1 MKRKEMLFIIG
12 VLLICSIF
20 LLTGYIVHNKKESGT
35 KPNISLNK
43 NNNFDYKFI
52 KQIEGNDNTLVSPLS
67 MAYLLS
73 MIQSGAK
80 GNTLNELNIAL
91 DNYDLLPMENI
102 DSKISMANSMWINN
116 KYKNDIDNTFA
127 TALKINYHS
136 EVLYDEFINA
146 DNINK
151 WVSEKTYN
159 MINELF
165 PSDSVNSVDTIMA
178 LVNAIGIN
186 FKWDEEFDCNKTLM
200 GNFLDKNVYMMS
212 SNEKYL
218 ESDYYTG
225 FIKDY
230 EKLSDNSQYEFIGLL
245 PKKDIQDVINN
256 ISNDVIKN
264 SITESEAHI
273 QIPRFKYEYNVNN
286 VKGILES
293 LGIKDMFNKEKANFG
308 GIAEDIY
315 VSLIVQKTYI
325 DFMKNGTKASA
336 ASGETF
342 GMSSTAEEKE
352 VIEVIFNKPFVYLI
366 RKKGSNNIYFIG
378 IVNTPIEYDETKDVC
393 EG

>member
-12 VLLICSIF
+12 TLLICSIF

-43 NNNFDYKFI
+43 NNKFDYKFI
-52 KQIEGNDNTLVSPLS
+52 KQIESNDNTLVSPLS

-80 GNTLNELNIAL
+80 GSTLNELNIAL
-91 DNYDLLPMENI
+91 DNYDLQPMENI

-116 KYKNDIDNTFA
+116 KYKNDINNTFA

-165 PSDSVNSVDTIMA
+165 PSDSVNSTDTIMA

-200 GNFLDKNVYMMS
+200 GNFLDKNVYMMN

-264 SITESEAHI
+264 SITESKAHI

-315 VSLIVQKTYI
+315 VSSIVQKTYI
-325 DFMKNGTKASA
+325 DFIESGTKAAA
-336 ASGETF
+336 ASGEAFDIT
-342 GMSSTAEEKE
+342 SAAEEK
-352 VIEVIFNKPFVYLI
+352 EVIFNKPFVYLI

-378 IVNTPIEYDETKDVC
+378 TVNSPIEYDETKDVC

>member
-12 VLLICSIF
+12 ALLICSIF
-20 LLTGYIVHNKKESGT
+20 LLTGYIVHNKKGSGT

-43 NNNFDYKFI
+43 NNKFDYKFI
-52 KQIEGNDNTLVSPLS
+52 KEIDSNDNSLVSPLS

-80 GNTLNELNIAL
+80 GSTLNELNIVL
-91 DNYDLLPMENI
+91 DNYDLQPMENI

-136 EVLYDEFINA
+136 EILYDEFINA

-165 PSDSVNSVDTIMA
+165 PSDSVNSADTIMA

-200 GNFLDKNVYMMS
+200 SNFLDKNVYMMN

-315 VSLIVQKTYI
+315 VSSIVQKTYI
-325 DFMKNGTKASA
+325 DFMESGTKAAA
-336 ASGETF
+336 ASGGAFDIT
-342 GMSSTAEEKE
+342 SAAEEK
-352 VIEVIFNKPFVYLI
+352 EVIFNKPFVYLI

>member
-12 VLLICSIF
+12 ALLICSVF
-20 LLTGYIVHNKKESGT
+20 LLTGYIVHNKKESNS

-43 NNNFDYKFI
+43 NNNFDYKFL

-80 GNTLNELNIAL
+80 GSTLNELNIAL
-91 DNYDLLPMENI
+91 DNYDLQPMENI

-165 PSDSVNSVDTIMA
+165 PSDSVNSADTIMA

-186 FKWDEEFDCNKTLM
+186 FKWDEEFDCNKTTM
-200 GNFLDKNVYMMS
+200 GNFLDKNVYMMN

-315 VSLIVQKTYI
+315 VSSIVQKTYI
-325 DFMKNGTKASA
+325 DFMESGTKAAA
-336 ASGETF
+336 ASGGAFDIT
-342 GMSSTAEEKE
+342 SAAEEK
-352 VIEVIFNKPFVYLI
+352 EVIFNKPFVYLI

-378 IVNTPIEYDETKDVC
+378 TVNSPIEYDETKDVC

>member
-12 VLLICSIF
+12 ALLICSIF
-20 LLTGYIVHNKKESGT
+20 LLTGYIVHNKKGSGT
-35 KPNISLNK
+35 KPNISINK
-43 NNNFDYKFI
+43 NNKFDYKFI
-52 KQIEGNDNTLVSPLS
+52 KQIESNDNTLVSPLS

-80 GNTLNELNIAL
+80 GSTLNELNIAL
-91 DNYDLLPMENI
+91 DNYDLQPMENI

-116 KYKNDIDNTFA
+116 KYKNDINNTFA

-212 SNEKYL
+212 SNEKYI

-256 ISNDVIKN
+256 LSNDVIKK
-264 SITESEAHI
+264 SITESEANI

-286 VKGILES
+286 LKSILES

-315 VSLIVQKTYI
+315 VSSIVQKTYI
-325 DFMKNGTKASA
+325 DFMESGTKAA
-336 ASGETF
+336 ASSGGAF
-342 GMSSTAEEKE
+342 DIKSAAEEK
-352 VIEVIFNKPFVYLI
+352 EVIFNKPFVYLI
-366 RKKGSNNIYFIG
+366 RKKESNNIYFIG
-378 IVNTPIEYDETKDVC
+378 TVNSPIEYDETKDIC

>member
-12 VLLICSIF
+12 ALLICSVF
-20 LLTGYIVHNKKESGT
+20 LLTGYIVHNKKESDP

-52 KQIEGNDNTLVSPLS
+52 KEIDSNDNSLVSPLS
-67 MAYLLS
+67 FAYLLS

-80 GNTLNELNIAL
+80 GSTLNELNIAL
-91 DNYDLLPMENI
+91 DNYDLQPMENI

-116 KYKNDIDNTFA
+116 RYKNDINSTFA

-136 EVLYDEFINA
+136 EVLYDEFENA
-146 DNINK
+146 NNINK

-159 MINELF
+159 MINQLF
-165 PSDSVNSVDTIMA
+165 PSDSVNSVDTIMT

-186 FKWDEEFDCNKTLM
+186 FKWDEEFDCNKTIM

-212 SNEKYL
+212 SNEKYI

-256 ISNDVIKN
+256 LSNDVIKK

-293 LGIKDMFNKEKANFG
+293 LGIKDMFDKEKANFD
-308 GIAEDIY
+308 GIAKDIY
-315 VSLIVQKTYI
+315 VSTIVQKTYI
-325 DFMKNGTKASA
+325 DFMESGTKAAA
-336 ASGETF
+336 ASGASF
-342 GMSSTAEEKE
+342 DIKSAAEEKK
-352 VIEVIFNKPFVYLI
+352 VIFDKPFVYLI
-366 RKKGSNNIYFIG
+366 RKKGSNNIYFMG
-378 IVNTPIEYDETKDVC
+378 IVNSPIEYDETKDVC

>member
-12 VLLICSIF
+12 ALLICSIF
-20 LLTGYIVHNKKESGT
+20 LLTGYIVHNKKGSGT

-43 NNNFDYKFI
+43 NNKFDYKFI

-91 DNYDLLPMENI
+91 DNYDLQPIENI

-116 KYKNDIDNTFA
+116 KYKNDINNTFA

-186 FKWDEEFDCNKTLM
+186 FKWDEEFDCNKTTM
-200 GNFLDKNVYMMS
+200 GNFLDKNVYMMN

-264 SITESEAHI
+264 SITESKAHI

-308 GIAEDIY
+308 GIAEDIF
-315 VSLIVQKTYI
+315 VSSIVQKTYI
-325 DFMKNGTKASA
+325 DFMESGTKAA
-336 ASGETF
+336 ASSGGAFDIT
-342 GMSSTAEEKE
+342 SAAEEK
-352 VIEVIFNKPFVYLI
+352 EVIFNKPFVYLI

-378 IVNTPIEYDETKDVC
+378 TVNSPIEYDERKDVC

>member
-1 MKRKEMLFIIG
+1 MKRKGMLFIIG
-12 VLLICSIF
+12 ALLICSIF

-43 NNNFDYKFI
+43 NNKFDYKFI

-80 GNTLNELNIAL
+80 GSTLNELNIAL
-91 DNYDLLPMENI
+91 DNYDLQPMENI

-116 KYKNDIDNTFA
+116 RYKNDINNTFA

-146 DNINK
+146 NNINK

-200 GNFLDKNVYMMS
+200 GNFLDKNVYMMN

-308 GIAEDIY
+308 GIAEDIF
-315 VSLIVQKTYI
+315 VSSIVQKTYI
-325 DFMKNGTKASA
+325 DFMESGTKAA
-336 ASGETF
+336 ASSGGAFDIT
-342 GMSSTAEEKE
+342 SAAEEK
-352 VIEVIFNKPFVYLI
+352 EVIFNKPFVYLI

-378 IVNTPIEYDETKDVC
+378 TVNSPIEYDETKDVC

>member
-1 MKRKEMLFIIG
+1 MKRKGMLFVIG
-12 VLLICSIF
+12 ALLICSVF
-20 LLTGYIVHNKKESGT
+20 LLTGYIVHNKKESNS

-43 NNNFDYKFI
+43 NNNFDYKFL

-80 GNTLNELNIAL
+80 GSTLNELNIAL
-91 DNYDLLPMENI
+91 DNYDLQPMENI

-116 KYKNDIDNTFA
+116 KYKKDINNTFA

-146 DNINK
+146 ANINK

-165 PSDSVNSVDTIMA
+165 PSDSVNSVDTIMT

-200 GNFLDKNVYMMS
+200 SNFLDKNVYMMN

-256 ISNDVIKN
+256 LSNDVIKN
-264 SITESEAHI
+264 SITESEANI

-286 VKGILES
+286 LKSILES

-315 VSLIVQKTYI
+315 VSSIVQKTYI
-325 DFMKNGTKASA
+325 DFMESGTKAAA
-336 ASGETF
+336 ASGGAFDIT
-342 GMSSTAEEKE
+342 SAAEEK
-352 VIEVIFNKPFVYLI
+352 EVIFNKPFVYLI

-378 IVNTPIEYDETKDVC
+378 VVNSPIEYDETKDVC

>member
-12 VLLICSIF
+12 ALLICSIF
-20 LLTGYIVHNKKESGT
+20 LLTGYIVHNKKGSGT

-43 NNNFDYKFI
+43 NNKFDYKFI
-52 KQIEGNDNTLVSPLS
+52 KQIESNDNTLVSPLS

-91 DNYDLLPMENI
+91 DNYDLQPMENI

-116 KYKNDIDNTFA
+116 KYKNDINNTFA

-186 FKWDEEFDCNKTLM
+186 FKWDEEFDCNKTTM
-200 GNFLDKNVYMMS
+200 GNFLDKNVYMMN

-315 VSLIVQKTYI
+315 VSSIVQKTYI
-325 DFMKNGTKASA
+325 DFMESGTKAA
-336 ASGETF
+336 ASSGGAF
-342 GMSSTAEEKE
+342 GITSAAEEK
-352 VIEVIFNKPFVYLI
+352 EVIFNKPFVYLI

-378 IVNTPIEYDETKDVC
+378 TVNSPIEYDETKDVC

>member
-116 KYKNDIDNTFA
+116 KYKNDINNTFA

-256 ISNDVIKN
+256 ISNDVINK
-264 SITESEAHI
+264 SITESETYV
-273 QIPRFKYEYNVNN
+273 QIPRFNYNYEVGNLKNKLN
-286 VKGILES
+286 A
-293 LGIKDMFNKEKANFG
+293 LGINDMFIEGVANFD
-308 GIAEDIY
+308 GIAKDIY
-315 VSLIVQKTYI
+315 VSKIVQKTYI
-325 DFMKNGTKASA
+325 DFMESGTKAAA
-336 ASGETF
+336 ASGAIFDSNSVSEAK
-342 GMSSTAEEKE
+342 S
-352 VIEVIFNKPFVYLI
+352 VIFNKPFVYLI

-378 IVNTPIEYDETKDVC
+378 TVNSPIEYDEKVDVC

>member
-12 VLLICSIF
+12 ALLICSIF
-20 LLTGYIVHNKKESGT
+20 LLTGYIIHNKKGSGT

-43 NNNFDYKFI
+43 NNKFDYKFI

-91 DNYDLLPMENI
+91 DNYDLQPMENI

-116 KYKNDIDNTFA
+116 KYKNDINNTFA

-186 FKWDEEFDCNKTLM
+186 FKWDEEFDCNKTTM
-200 GNFLDKNVYMMS
+200 GNFLDKNVYMMN

-315 VSLIVQKTYI
+315 VSSIVQKTYI
-325 DFMKNGTKASA
+325 DFMESGTKAA
-336 ASGETF
+336 ASSGGAFDIT
-342 GMSSTAEEKE
+342 SAAEEK
-352 VIEVIFNKPFVYLI
+352 EVIFNKPFVYLI

>member
-1 MKRKEMLFIIG
+1 MKRKGMLFVIG
-12 VLLICSIF
+12 ALLICSVF
-20 LLTGYIVHNKKESGT
+20 LLTGYIVHNKKESNS

-43 NNNFDYKFI
+43 NNNFDYKFL

-80 GNTLNELNIAL
+80 GSTLNELNIAL
-91 DNYDLLPMENI
+91 DNYDLQPMENI

-116 KYKNDIDNTFA
+116 RYKNDINNTFA

-165 PSDSVNSVDTIMA
+165 PSDSVNSADTIMA

-200 GNFLDKNVYMMS
+200 GNFIDKNAYMMS
-212 SNEKYL
+212 SNEKYI

-264 SITESEAHI
+264 SITESEANI

-286 VKGILES
+286 LKSILES

-315 VSLIVQKTYI
+315 VSSIVQKTYI
-325 DFMKNGTKASA
+325 DFMESGTKAA
-336 ASGETF
+336 ASSGGAF
-342 GMSSTAEEKE
+342 DIKSAAEEK
-352 VIEVIFNKPFVYLI
+352 EVIFNKPFVYLI

-378 IVNTPIEYDETKDVC
+378 TVNSPIEYDETKDIC

>member
-1 MKRKEMLFIIG
+1 MKRKGMLFVIG
-12 VLLICSIF
+12 ALLICSVF
-20 LLTGYIVHNKKESGT
+20 LLTGYIVHNKKESNS

-43 NNNFDYKFI
+43 NNNFDYKFL

-80 GNTLNELNIAL
+80 GSTLNELNIAL
-91 DNYDLLPMENI
+91 DNYDLQPMENI

-116 KYKNDIDNTFA
+116 RYKNDINNTFA

-146 DNINK
+146 NNINK

-165 PSDSVNSVDTIMA
+165 SSDSVNSADTIMA

-212 SNEKYL
+212 SNEKYI

-256 ISNDVIKN
+256 LSNDVIKN
-264 SITESEAHI
+264 SITESEANI

-286 VKGILES
+286 LKSILES

-315 VSLIVQKTYI
+315 VSSIVQKTYI
-325 DFMKNGTKASA
+325 DFMESGTKAA
-336 ASGETF
+336 ASSGGAF
-342 GMSSTAEEKE
+342 DIKSAAEEK
-352 VIEVIFNKPFVYLI
+352 EVIFNKPFVYLI

-378 IVNTPIEYDETKDVC
+378 VVNSPIEYDETKDVC

>member
-12 VLLICSIF
+12 ALLICSIF

-43 NNNFDYKFI
+43 NNKFDYKFI
-52 KQIEGNDNTLVSPLS
+52 KQIESNDNTLVSPLS

-80 GNTLNELNIAL
+80 GSTLNELNIAL
-91 DNYDLLPMENI
+91 DNYDLQPMENI

-116 KYKNDIDNTFA
+116 RYKNDINNTFA

-200 GNFLDKNVYMMS
+200 GNFLDKNVYMMN

-264 SITESEAHI
+264 SITESEANI

-286 VKGILES
+286 LKSILES

-315 VSLIVQKTYI
+315 VSSIVQKTYI
-325 DFMKNGTKASA
+325 DFMESGTKAAA
-336 ASGETF
+336 ASGGAFDIKSAT
-342 GMSSTAEEKE
+342 EEK
-352 VIEVIFNKPFVYLI
+352 EVIFNKPFVYLI

-378 IVNTPIEYDETKDVC
+378 TVNSPIEYDETKDVC

>member
-1 MKRKEMLFIIG
+1 MKRKEMLFVIG
-12 VLLICSIF
+12 ALLICSVF
-20 LLTGYIVHNKKESGT
+20 LLTGYIVHNKIESNS

-43 NNNFDYKFI
+43 NNNFDYKFL

-80 GNTLNELNIAL
+80 GSTLNELNIAL
-91 DNYDLLPMENI
+91 DNYDLQPMENI

-116 KYKNDIDNTFA
+116 KYKNDINNTFA

-165 PSDSVNSVDTIMA
+165 SSDSVNSVDTIMA
-178 LVNAIGIN
+178 VVNAIGIN

-200 GNFLDKNVYMMS
+200 GNFLDKNVYMMN

-315 VSLIVQKTYI
+315 VSSIVQKTYI
-325 DFMKNGTKASA
+325 DFMESGTKAAA
-336 ASGETF
+336 ASGGAFDIT
-342 GMSSTAEEKE
+342 SAAEEK
-352 VIEVIFNKPFVYLI
+352 EVIFNKPFVYLI

-378 IVNTPIEYDETKDVC
+378 TVNSPIEYDETKDVC

>member
-1 MKRKEMLFIIG
+1 MKRKGMLFVIG
-12 VLLICSIF
+12 ALLICSVF
-20 LLTGYIVHNKKESGT
+20 LLTGYIVHNKKESNS

-43 NNNFDYKFI
+43 NNNFDYKFL

-80 GNTLNELNIAL
+80 GSTLNELNIAL
-91 DNYDLLPMENI
+91 DNYDLQPMENI

-116 KYKNDIDNTFA
+116 RYKNDINNTFA

-165 PSDSVNSVDTIMA
+165 PSDSVNSADTIMA

-212 SNEKYL
+212 SNEKYI

-256 ISNDVIKN
+256 LSNDVIKN
-264 SITESEAHI
+264 SITESEANI

-286 VKGILES
+286 LKSILES

-315 VSLIVQKTYI
+315 VSSIVQKTYI
-325 DFMKNGTKASA
+325 DFMESGTKAA
-336 ASGETF
+336 ASSGEAFDIT
-342 GMSSTAEEKE
+342 SAAEEK
-352 VIEVIFNKPFVYLI
+352 EVIFNKPFMYLI

-378 IVNTPIEYDETKDVC
+378 IVNSPIEYDETKDVC

>member
-12 VLLICSIF
+12 ALLICSIF
-20 LLTGYIVHNKKESGT
+20 LLTGYIVHNKKGSGT

-43 NNNFDYKFI
+43 NNKFDYKFI

-91 DNYDLLPMENI
+91 DNYDLQPMENI

-116 KYKNDIDNTFA
+116 KYKNDINNTFA

-200 GNFLDKNVYMMS
+200 GNFLDKNVYMMN
-212 SNEKYL
+212 SNEKYIA
-218 ESDYYTG
+218 SDYYTG

-273 QIPRFKYEYNVNN
+273 QIPRFKYNYEVGNLKNKLN
-286 VKGILES
+286 A
-293 LGIKDMFNKEKANFG
+293 LGINDMFIEGVANFD
-308 GIAEDIY
+308 GIAKDIY
-315 VSLIVQKTYI
+315 VSKIVQKTYI
-325 DFMKNGTKASA
+325 DFMESGTKAA
-336 ASGETF
+336 ATSGAIF
-342 GMSSTAEEKE
+342 DSNSVSEEKS
-352 VIEVIFNKPFVYLI
+352 VIFNKPFVYLI

-378 IVNTPIEYDETKDVC
+378 IVNTPIEYDETKDIC

>member
-1 MKRKEMLFIIG
+1 MKRKGMLFVIG
-12 VLLICSIF
+12 ALLICSVF
-20 LLTGYIVHNKKESGT
+20 LLTGYIVHNKKESNS

-43 NNNFDYKFI
+43 NNNFDYKFL

-80 GNTLNELNIAL
+80 GSTLNELNIAL
-91 DNYDLLPMENI
+91 DNYDLQPMENI

-116 KYKNDIDNTFA
+116 RYKNDINNTFA

-200 GNFLDKNVYMMS
+200 GNFLDKNVYMMN

-264 SITESEAHI
+264 SITESEANI

-286 VKGILES
+286 LNSILES

-315 VSLIVQKTYI
+315 VSSIVQKTYI
-325 DFMKNGTKASA
+325 DFMESGTKAA
-336 ASGETF
+336 ASSGGAF
-342 GMSSTAEEKE
+342 DIKSAAEEK
-352 VIEVIFNKPFVYLI
+352 EVIFNKPFVYLI

-378 IVNTPIEYDETKDVC
+378 VVNSPIEYDETKDVC

>member
-12 VLLICSIF
+12 ALLICSIF

-43 NNNFDYKFI
+43 NNKFDYKFI

-91 DNYDLLPMENI
+91 DNYDLQPMENI

-116 KYKNDIDNTFA
+116 KYKNDINNTFD

-186 FKWDEEFDCNKTLM
+186 FKWDEEFDCNKTTM
-200 GNFLDKNVYMMS
+200 GNFLDKNVYMMN

-315 VSLIVQKTYI
+315 VSSIVQKTYI
-325 DFMKNGTKASA
+325 DFMESGTKAA
-336 ASGETF
+336 ASSGGAFDIT
-342 GMSSTAEEKE
+342 SAAEEK
-352 VIEVIFNKPFVYLI
+352 EVIFNKPFVYLI

-378 IVNTPIEYDETKDVC
+378 IVNTPIEYDETKDIC

>member
-12 VLLICSIF
+12 ALLICSIF

-67 MAYLLS
+67 MAYLLT

-91 DNYDLLPMENI
+91 DNYDLQPMENI

-116 KYKNDIDNTFA
+116 KYKNDINNTFS

-256 ISNDVIKN
+256 LSNDVINK
-264 SITESEAHI
+264 SITESETYV
-273 QIPRFKYEYNVNN
+273 QIPRFNYNYEVGNLKSKLNA
-286 VKGILES
+286 
-293 LGIKDMFNKEKANFG
+293 LGINDMFIEGVANFD
-308 GIAEDIY
+308 GIAKDIY
-315 VSLIVQKTYI
+315 VSKIVQKTYI
-325 DFMKNGTKASA
+325 DFMESGTKASA
-336 ASGETF
+336 ASGAIFDSNSVSEAK
-342 GMSSTAEEKE
+342 S
-352 VIEVIFNKPFVYLI
+352 VIFNKPFVYLI

>member
-12 VLLICSIF
+12 ALLICSIF
-20 LLTGYIVHNKKESGT
+20 LLTGYIVHNKKGSGT

-43 NNNFDYKFI
+43 NNKFDYKFI

-80 GNTLNELNIAL
+80 GSTLNELNIAL
-91 DNYDLLPMENI
+91 DNYDLQPMENI

-116 KYKNDIDNTFA
+116 KYKNDINNTFS

-165 PSDSVNSVDTIMA
+165 PSDSVNSADTIMA

-200 GNFLDKNVYMMS
+200 GNFLDKNVYMMN

-264 SITESEAHI
+264 SITESKAHI

-315 VSLIVQKTYI
+315 VSSIVQKTYI
-325 DFMKNGTKASA
+325 DFMESGTKAAA
-336 ASGETF
+336 ASGGAFDIT
-342 GMSSTAEEKE
+342 SAAEEK
-352 VIEVIFNKPFVYLI
+352 EVIFNKPFVYLI

-378 IVNTPIEYDETKDVC
+378 IVNTPIEYDETKDIC

>member
-12 VLLICSIF
+12 ALLICSIF
-20 LLTGYIVHNKKESGT
+20 LLTGYIIHNKKESNS

-43 NNNFDYKFI
+43 NNNFDYKFL

-91 DNYDLLPMENI
+91 DNYDLQPMENI

-116 KYKNDIDNTFA
+116 KYKNDINNTFA

-186 FKWDEEFDCNKTLM
+186 FKWDEEFDCNKTTM
-200 GNFLDKNVYMMS
+200 GNFLDKNVYMMN

-315 VSLIVQKTYI
+315 VSSIVQKTYI
-325 DFMKNGTKASA
+325 DFMESGTKAA
-336 ASGETF
+336 ASSGGAFDIT
-342 GMSSTAEEKE
+342 SAAEEK
-352 VIEVIFNKPFVYLI
+352 EVIFNKPFVYLI

>member
-12 VLLICSIF
+12 ALLICSIF

-43 NNNFDYKFI
+43 NNKFDYKFI
-52 KQIEGNDNTLVSPLS
+52 KQIESNDNTLVSPLS

-80 GNTLNELNIAL
+80 GSTLNELNIAL
-91 DNYDLLPMENI
+91 DNYDLQPMENI

-116 KYKNDIDNTFA
+116 KYKNDINNTFA

-165 PSDSVNSVDTIMA
+165 PSDSVNSTDTIMA

-200 GNFLDKNVYMMS
+200 GNFLDKNVYMMN

-264 SITESEAHI
+264 SITESKAHI

-315 VSLIVQKTYI
+315 VSSIVQKTYI
-325 DFMKNGTKASA
+325 DFMESGTKAA
-336 ASGETF
+336 ASSGGAFDIT
-342 GMSSTAEEKE
+342 SAAEEK
-352 VIEVIFNKPFVYLI
+352 EVIFNKPFVYLI

>member
-12 VLLICSIF
+12 ALLICSIF
-20 LLTGYIVHNKKESGT
+20 LLTGYIVHNKKGSGT

-43 NNNFDYKFI
+43 NNKFDYKFI
-52 KQIEGNDNTLVSPLS
+52 KEIDSNDNSLVSPLS

-91 DNYDLLPMENI
+91 DNYDLQPMENI

-116 KYKNDIDNTFA
+116 KYKNDINNTFA

-186 FKWDEEFDCNKTLM
+186 FKWDEEFDCNKTTM
-200 GNFLDKNVYMMS
+200 GNFLDKNVYMMN

-273 QIPRFKYEYNVNN
+273 QIPRFKYNYEVGNLKNKLN
-286 VKGILES
+286 A
-293 LGIKDMFNKEKANFG
+293 LGINDMFIEGVANFD
-308 GIAEDIY
+308 GIAKDIY
-315 VSLIVQKTYI
+315 VSKIVQKTYI
-325 DFMKNGTKASA
+325 DFMESGTKAA
-336 ASGETF
+336 ATSGAIF
-342 GMSSTAEEKE
+342 DSNSVSEEKS
-352 VIEVIFNKPFVYLI
+352 VIFNKPFVYLI

-378 IVNTPIEYDETKDVC
+378 IVNTPIEYDETKDIC

>member
-1 MKRKEMLFIIG
+1 MKRKGMLFIIG
-12 VLLICSIF
+12 ALLICSVF
-20 LLTGYIVHNKKESGT
+20 LLTGYIVHNKKESDT

-80 GNTLNELNIAL
+80 GSTLNELNIAL
-91 DNYDLLPMENI
+91 DNYDLQPMENI

-116 KYKNDIDNTFA
+116 RYKNDINNTFA

-200 GNFLDKNVYMMS
+200 GNFLDKNVYMMN

-293 LGIKDMFNKEKANFG
+293 LGIKDMFDEKKANFD
-308 GIAEDIY
+308 GIAKDIY
-315 VSLIVQKTYI
+315 VSTIVQKTYI
-325 DFMKNGTKASA
+325 DFMESGTKAAA
-336 ASGETF
+336 ASGGAF
-342 GMSSTAEEKE
+342 GITSAAEEK
-352 VIEVIFNKPFVYLI
+352 EVIFNKPFVYLI

-378 IVNTPIEYDETKDVC
+378 TVNSPIEYDETKDVC

>member
-12 VLLICSIF
+12 ALLICSIF

-67 MAYLLS
+67 MAYLLT

-102 DSKISMANSMWINN
+102 DSKISMSNSMWINN
-116 KYKNDIDNTFA
+116 KYKNDINNTFA

-245 PKKDIQDVINN
+245 PKKDIQDIINN
-256 ISNDVIKN
+256 LSNDVINK
-264 SITESEAHI
+264 SITESETYV
-273 QIPRFKYEYNVNN
+273 QIPRFNYNYEVGNLKSKLNA
-286 VKGILES
+286 
-293 LGIKDMFNKEKANFG
+293 LGINDMFIEGVANFD
-308 GIAEDIY
+308 GIAKDIY
-315 VSLIVQKTYI
+315 VSKIVQKTYI
-325 DFMKNGTKASA
+325 DFMESGTKASA
-336 ASGETF
+336 ASGAIFDSNSVSEAK
-342 GMSSTAEEKE
+342 S
-352 VIEVIFNKPFVYLI
+352 VIFNKPFVYLI

-378 IVNTPIEYDETKDVC
+378 TVNSPIEYDEKVDVC

>member
-1 MKRKEMLFIIG
+1 MKRKEMLFVIG
-12 VLLICSIF
+12 ALLICSVF
-20 LLTGYIVHNKKESGT
+20 LLTGYIVHNKKESNS

-43 NNNFDYKFI
+43 NNNFDYKFL

-91 DNYDLLPMENI
+91 DNYDLQHMENI

-116 KYKNDIDNTFA
+116 KYKNDINNTFA

-186 FKWDEEFDCNKTLM
+186 FKWDEEFDCNKTTM
-200 GNFLDKNVYMMS
+200 GNFLDKNVYMMN

-256 ISNDVIKN
+256 LSNDVIKN

-315 VSLIVQKTYI
+315 VSSIVQKTYI
-325 DFMKNGTKASA
+325 DFMESGTKAA
-336 ASGETF
+336 ASSGGAF
-342 GMSSTAEEKE
+342 GITSAAEEK
-352 VIEVIFNKPFVYLI
+352 EVIFNKPFVYLI

>member
-12 VLLICSIF
+12 ALLICSIF

-43 NNNFDYKFI
+43 NNKFDYKFI
-52 KQIEGNDNTLVSPLS
+52 KQIESNDNTLVSPLS

-80 GNTLNELNIAL
+80 GSTLNELNIAL
-91 DNYDLLPMENI
+91 DNYDLQPMENI

-116 KYKNDIDNTFA
+116 RYKNDINNTFA

-212 SNEKYL
+212 SNEKYI

-256 ISNDVIKN
+256 LSNDVIKK
-264 SITESEAHI
+264 SITESEANI

-286 VKGILES
+286 LKGILES

-315 VSLIVQKTYI
+315 VSSIVQKTYI
-325 DFMKNGTKASA
+325 DFMESGTKAA
-336 ASGETF
+336 ASSGGAF
-342 GMSSTAEEKE
+342 DIKSAAEEK
-352 VIEVIFNKPFVYLI
+352 EVIFNKPFVYLI

-378 IVNTPIEYDETKDVC
+378 TVNSPIGYDETKDVC

>member
-1 MKRKEMLFIIG
+1 MKRKEMLFVIG
-12 VLLICSIF
+12 ALLICSVF
-20 LLTGYIVHNKKESGT
+20 LLTGYIVHNKKESNS

-43 NNNFDYKFI
+43 NNNFDYKFL
-52 KQIEGNDNTLVSPLS
+52 KQIEGNDNTLISPLS

-91 DNYDLLPMENI
+91 DNYDFQPMENI

-116 KYKNDIDNTFA
+116 KYKNDINNTFA

-165 PSDSVNSVDTIMA
+165 SSDSVNSVDTIMA

-200 GNFLDKNVYMMS
+200 GNFLDKNVYMMN

-264 SITESEAHI
+264 SITESEANI

-315 VSLIVQKTYI
+315 VSSIVQKTYI
-325 DFMKNGTKASA
+325 DFMESGTKAAA
-336 ASGETF
+336 ASGGAFDIT
-342 GMSSTAEEKE
+342 SAAEEK
-352 VIEVIFNKPFVYLI
+352 EVIFNKPFVYLI
-366 RKKGSNNIYFIG
+366 RKKESNNIYFIG

>member
-1 MKRKEMLFIIG
+1 MKRKEMLFVIG
-12 VLLICSIF
+12 ALLICSVF
-20 LLTGYIVHNKKESGT
+20 LLTGYIVHNKKESNS
-35 KPNISLNK
+35 KPNISHNK
-43 NNNFDYKFI
+43 NNNFDYKFL

-80 GNTLNELNIAL
+80 GSTLNELNIAL
-91 DNYDLLPMENI
+91 DNYDLQPMENI

-116 KYKNDIDNTFA
+116 RYKNDINNTFA

-165 PSDSVNSVDTIMA
+165 PSDSVNSADTIMA

-256 ISNDVIKN
+256 LSNDVIKN
-264 SITESEAHI
+264 SITESEANI

-286 VKGILES
+286 LKSILES

-315 VSLIVQKTYI
+315 VSSIVQKTYI
-325 DFMKNGTKASA
+325 DFMESGTKAVASSGGAFDIKSA
-336 ASGETF
+336 
-342 GMSSTAEEKE
+342 AEEK
-352 VIEVIFNKPFVYLI
+352 EVIFNKPFVYLI

-378 IVNTPIEYDETKDVC
+378 IVNSPIEYDETKDVC

>member
-1 MKRKEMLFIIG
+1 MKRKEMLFVIG
-12 VLLICSIF
+12 ALLICSVF
-20 LLTGYIVHNKKESGT
+20 LLTGYIVHNKKESNS

-43 NNNFDYKFI
+43 NNNFDYKFL

-80 GNTLNELNIAL
+80 GSTLNELNIAL
-91 DNYDLLPMENI
+91 DNYDLQPMENM

-116 KYKNDIDNTFA
+116 RYKNDINNTFA

-159 MINELF
+159 MIDELF
-165 PSDSVNSVDTIMA
+165 PSDSVNSADTIMA

-200 GNFLDKNVYMMS
+200 GNFLDKNVYMMN

-230 EKLSDNSQYEFIGLL
+230 EKLYDNSQYEFIGLL

-256 ISNDVIKN
+256 ISNDVIKK
-264 SITESEAHI
+264 SITESEANI

-286 VKGILES
+286 LKSILES

-315 VSLIVQKTYI
+315 VSSIVQKTYI
-325 DFMKNGTKASA
+325 DFMESGTKAA
-336 ASGETF
+336 ASSGGTF
-342 GMSSTAEEKE
+342 DIKSAAEEKK
-352 VIEVIFNKPFVYLI
+352 VIFNKPFVYLI

-378 IVNTPIEYDETKDVC
+378 VVNSPIEYDETKDVC

>member
-1 MKRKEMLFIIG
+1 MKRKGMLFIIG
-12 VLLICSIF
+12 ALLICSIF

-43 NNNFDYKFI
+43 NNKFDYKFI

-80 GNTLNELNIAL
+80 GSTLNELNIAL
-91 DNYDLLPMENI
+91 DNYDLQPMENI

-116 KYKNDIDNTFA
+116 RYKNDINNTFA

-146 DNINK
+146 NNINK

-200 GNFLDKNVYMMS
+200 GNFLDKNVYMMN

-308 GIAEDIY
+308 GIAEDIF
-315 VSLIVQKTYI
+315 VSSIVQKTYI
-325 DFMKNGTKASA
+325 DFMESGTKAA
-336 ASGETF
+336 TASGGAF
-342 GMSSTAEEKE
+342 DIKSAAEEK
-352 VIEVIFNKPFVYLI
+352 EVIFNKPFVYLI

-378 IVNTPIEYDETKDVC
+378 VVNSPIEYDETKDVC

>member
-12 VLLICSIF
+12 ALLICSIF
-20 LLTGYIVHNKKESGT
+20 LLTGYIVHNKKGSGT

-43 NNNFDYKFI
+43 NNKFDYKFI

-80 GNTLNELNIAL
+80 GSTLNELNIAL
-91 DNYDLLPMENI
+91 DNYDLQPMENI

-116 KYKNDIDNTFA
+116 KYKNDINNTFA

-165 PSDSVNSVDTIMA
+165 SSDSVNSVDTIMA
-178 LVNAIGIN
+178 VVNAIGIN

-200 GNFLDKNVYMMS
+200 GNFLDKNVYMMN

-264 SITESEAHI
+264 SITESKAHI

-315 VSLIVQKTYI
+315 VSSIVQKTYI
-325 DFMKNGTKASA
+325 DFMESGTKAA
-336 ASGETF
+336 ASSGGAFDIT
-342 GMSSTAEEKE
+342 SAAEEK
-352 VIEVIFNKPFVYLI
+352 EVIFNKPFVYLI

>member
-12 VLLICSIF
+12 ALLICSIF
-20 LLTGYIVHNKKESGT
+20 LLTGYIVHNKKGSGT

-43 NNNFDYKFI
+43 NNKFDYKFI
-52 KQIEGNDNTLVSPLS
+52 KEIDSNDNSLVSPLS

-80 GNTLNELNIAL
+80 GSTLNELNIVL
-91 DNYDLLPMENI
+91 DNYDLQPMENI

-165 PSDSVNSVDTIMA
+165 PSDSVNSADTIMA

-200 GNFLDKNVYMMS
+200 GNFLDKNVYMMN
-212 SNEKYL
+212 SNEKYIA
-218 ESDYYTG
+218 SDYYTG

-256 ISNDVIKN
+256 LSNDVIKD

-315 VSLIVQKTYI
+315 VSSIVQKTYI
-325 DFMKNGTKASA
+325 DFMESGTKAA
-336 ASGETF
+336 ASSGGAFDIT
-342 GMSSTAEEKE
+342 SAAEEK
-352 VIEVIFNKPFVYLI
+352 EVIFNKPFVYLI
-366 RKKGSNNIYFIG
+366 RKKESNNIYFIG

>member
-12 VLLICSIF
+12 ALLICSIF
-20 LLTGYIVHNKKESGT
+20 LLTGYIVHNKKGSGT

-43 NNNFDYKFI
+43 NNKFDYKFI
-52 KQIEGNDNTLVSPLS
+52 KEIDSNDNSLVSPLS

-80 GNTLNELNIAL
+80 GSTLNELNIAL
-91 DNYDLLPMENI
+91 DNYDLQPMENI

-116 KYKNDIDNTFA
+116 KYKNDINNTFA

-165 PSDSVNSVDTIMA
+165 PSDSVNSADTIMA

-186 FKWDEEFDCNKTLM
+186 FKWDEEFDCNKTTM
-200 GNFLDKNVYMMS
+200 GNFLDKNVYMMN

-315 VSLIVQKTYI
+315 VSSIVQKTYI
-325 DFMKNGTKASA
+325 DFMESGTKAAA
-336 ASGETF
+336 ASGGAFDIT
-342 GMSSTAEEKE
+342 SAAEEK
-352 VIEVIFNKPFVYLI
+352 EVIFNKPFVYLI

>member
-1 MKRKEMLFIIG
+1 MKRKGMLFVIG
-12 VLLICSIF
+12 ALLICSVF
-20 LLTGYIVHNKKESGT
+20 LLTGYIVHNKKESNS

-43 NNNFDYKFI
+43 NNNFDYKFL

-80 GNTLNELNIAL
+80 GSTLNELNIAL
-91 DNYDLLPMENI
+91 DNYDLQPMENI

-116 KYKNDIDNTFA
+116 RYKNDINNTFA

-151 WVSEKTYN
+151 WVLEKTYN

-165 PSDSVNSVDTIMA
+165 PSNSVNSADTIMA

-200 GNFLDKNVYMMS
+200 GNFLDKNVYMMN
-212 SNEKYL
+212 SNEKYI

-256 ISNDVIKN
+256 LSNDVIKN
-264 SITESEAHI
+264 SITESEANI

-286 VKGILES
+286 LKSILES
-293 LGIKDMFNKEKANFG
+293 LGIKDMFNREKANFG

-315 VSLIVQKTYI
+315 VSSIVQKTYI
-325 DFMKNGTKASA
+325 DFMESGTKAA
-336 ASGETF
+336 ASSGGAF
-342 GMSSTAEEKE
+342 DIKSAAEEK
-352 VIEVIFNKPFVYLI
+352 EVIFNKPFVYLI

-378 IVNTPIEYDETKDVC
+378 IVNSPIEYDETKDVC

>member
-12 VLLICSIF
+12 ALLICSVF
-20 LLTGYIVHNKKESGT
+20 LLTGYIVHNKKESDP

-52 KQIEGNDNTLVSPLS
+52 KEIDSNDNSLVSPLS
-67 MAYLLS
+67 FAYLLS

-80 GNTLNELNIAL
+80 GSTLNELNIAL
-91 DNYDLLPMENI
+91 DNYDLQPMENI

-116 KYKNDIDNTFA
+116 RYKNDINSTFA

-136 EVLYDEFINA
+136 EVLYDEFENA
-146 DNINK
+146 NNINK

-159 MINELF
+159 MINQLF

-186 FKWDEEFDCNKTLM
+186 FKWDEEFNCNKTLM

-212 SNEKYL
+212 SNEKYI

-256 ISNDVIKN
+256 LSNDVIKK

-293 LGIKDMFNKEKANFG
+293 LGIKDMFDKEKANFD
-308 GIAEDIY
+308 GIAKDIY
-315 VSLIVQKTYI
+315 VSTIVQKTYI
-325 DFMKNGTKASA
+325 DFMESGTKAAA
-336 ASGETF
+336 ASGASF
-342 GMSSTAEEKE
+342 DIKSAAEEKK
-352 VIEVIFNKPFVYLI
+352 VIFDKPFVYLI
-366 RKKGSNNIYFIG
+366 RKKGSNNIYFMG
-378 IVNTPIEYDETKDVC
+378 IVNSPIEYDETKDVC

>member
-1 MKRKEMLFIIG
+1 MKRKEMLFVIG
-12 VLLICSIF
+12 ALLICSVF
-20 LLTGYIVHNKKESGT
+20 LLTGYIVHNKKESNS

-43 NNNFDYKFI
+43 NNNFDYKFL

-91 DNYDLLPMENI
+91 DNYDLQPMENI

-116 KYKNDIDNTFA
+116 RYKNDINNTFA

-136 EVLYDEFINA
+136 EVLYDEFANA

-165 PSDSVNSVDTIMA
+165 PSDSVNSADTIMA

-200 GNFLDKNVYMMS
+200 GNFLDKNVYMMN

-315 VSLIVQKTYI
+315 VSSIVQKTYI
-325 DFMKNGTKASA
+325 DFMESGTKAA
-336 ASGETF
+336 ASSGGAFDIT
-342 GMSSTAEEKE
+342 SAAEEK
-352 VIEVIFNKPFVYLI
+352 EVIFNKPFVYLI

>member
-12 VLLICSIF
+12 ALLICSIF
-20 LLTGYIVHNKKESGT
+20 LLTGYIVHNKKGSGT

-43 NNNFDYKFI
+43 NNKFDYKFI

-91 DNYDLLPMENI
+91 DNYDLQPMENI

-116 KYKNDIDNTFA
+116 KYKNDINNTFA

-186 FKWDEEFDCNKTLM
+186 FKWDEEFDCNKTTM
-200 GNFLDKNVYMMS
+200 GNFLDKNVYMMN

-315 VSLIVQKTYI
+315 VSSIVQKTYI
-325 DFMKNGTKASA
+325 DFMESGTKAA
-336 ASGETF
+336 ASSGGAFDIT
-342 GMSSTAEEKE
+342 SAAEEK
-352 VIEVIFNKPFVYLI
+352 EVIFNKPFVYLI

-378 IVNTPIEYDETKDVC
+378 IVNTPIEYDETKDIC